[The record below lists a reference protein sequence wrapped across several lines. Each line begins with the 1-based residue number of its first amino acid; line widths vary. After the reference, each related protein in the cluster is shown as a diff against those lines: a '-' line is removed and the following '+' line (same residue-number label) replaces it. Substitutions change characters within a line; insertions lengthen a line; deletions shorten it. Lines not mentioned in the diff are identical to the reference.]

1 MERWVRGNEIVM
13 REVWLGRVWT
23 AMPAVVV
30 EDGTDQRV
38 FFIPAGTRVK
48 YAVDKEGRELR
59 LYRDEWTLA
68 DHVTKRHIL
77 GFSWPGSGHAVLAI
91 WDPGWRFTGWYI
103 NLEASLGRRG
113 RFYDFV
119 DHCLDVLIP
128 PDRTRWTWKDEEE
141 LEEAVRLGIYT
152 KQQASAFRHEGERA
166 ARRVLAGEPP
176 FDQDWSGWRPDPAWQ
191 VPALRD
197 GWDRVEPSVRDHR
210 VGP

>member
-13 REVWLGRVWT
+13 REVWLGQVWT
-23 AMPAVVV
+23 AMPAVVA
-30 EDGTDQRV
+30 EDGTDQRL

-48 YAVDKEGRELR
+48 YAVDEERQELR

-77 GFSWPGSGHAVLAI
+77 GFSWPCSGHAVLAI
-91 WDPGWRFTGWYI
+91 WDPGWRFAGWYI

-113 RFYDFV
+113 RFYDYV

-128 PDRTRWTWKDEEE
+128 PDRSRWTWKDEEE
-141 LEEAVRLGIYT
+141 LEEAVRLGIFT
-152 KQQASAFRHEGERA
+152 EQQASAFRHEGERA
-166 ARRVLAGEPP
+166 ARRVLGGEPP